1 MPPQPTCQ
9 TADFFVLRSPSLPLD
24 SLTPRGLSEREAEA
38 VEPSGIRL
46 ERDREALRQILREL
60 ISRAAV
66 REAVALAS
74 PDLAAR
80 LGAWLEGT
88 LEGAA
93 ARNMERA
100 LLRYLSRM
108 SHRATPFGL
117 FAGVSKGTWGASSCL
132 DLAPWLACRK
142 AARLDWGVLEA
153 LVDRLERDPEVRSRV
168 RYRPNSSLHALG
180 GWYRYLE
187 HREQA
192 EGGRTYH
199 LEAVEAT
206 PHLAFVLKEAQAGAL
221 LEDLTQSLAGHLQV
235 GPAEARAFLDR
246 VIEAQV
252 LCGDLHPSLTST
264 DPLGQVVACLR
275 AHPATASRAEP
286 LAALMADLEALQ
298 AMPPGSH
305 PEGYPSQMPALAGLE
320 VPPGIRDVLQV
331 DLHRPAPDL
340 TLSPRVRRALE
351 EGAET
356 LRQLTAPRTEGP
368 LDRFRGAFEARYG
381 TRWVPLLEVLD
392 EESGIG
398 FDGAPPLEGSLLE
411 DLPFQPSAPPQP
423 LAHRDRFLLAQ
434 LPRWQGTLVWDLT
447 EADVAALANPEPQP
461 FPASFAALASLVA
474 ASPAAL
480 DRGEF
485 QFWMEHH
492 SGPTAARW
500 LGRFASGDPDL
511 EDALRRHLRNEEA
524 LRPDVLFAEVVHVP
538 EGRMGNVLARP
549 SLRDYE
555 IPFLATP
562 GVPEDQTLHPSD
574 LRLTVRGDR
583 VLLASARLGR
593 EVVPRLSSAHN
604 FTRGPVVYRFLAHL
618 QDQDGRP
625 GGWSWGAL
633 AGQPF
638 LPRVVRGRH
647 VLSKA
652 RWRIEAKELKESLA
666 GSGDGAWG
674 AFQALRE
681 RRRLP
686 RYVTLTDAD
695 NSLLVDLD
703 QVLRVETLHH
713 LVAQRSAFTLTE
725 CFPAPDQALVT
736 APEGPFAH
744 ELVIPFEGTAPLQPR
759 ARSLPALADRP
770 LVRAYPPGSEW
781 LYLKLYCGPA
791 SADRLLVE
799 LEPLIRTTQAQGFW
813 DRWHFIRY
821 RDPAP
826 HLRLRFHGQPDLL
839 LAELLPRLHQHLEPH
854 LAGGLLW
861 KWQVDTFEP
870 EFERYGGP
878 AGFALAEAWFF
889 ADSHQALMR
898 LVDGLTQEE
907 RWQMGLRD
915 VDAIWAAMGLGVQ
928 ARKALAQA
936 TRDSFRKEFGDT
948 GALSAQMG
956 ATFRK
961 WRNELAAGFPLPPGS
976 SSGAPCPPGLS
987 SLSRLREAADQGLL
1001 QEELQRIAGSLA
1013 HMHVNRLLRT
1023 NHRENE
1029 WVLMEF
1035 LARLYDSH
1043 LARGPGHPPVEPA
1056 QPRSDGENDRSAGDP
1071 ARAGG
1076 HC

>member
-9 TADFFVLRSPSLPLD
+9 TADFFVLRSPGLPLD
-24 SLTPRGLSEREAEA
+24 ALASRGPSQQDTDIEKPSEHH
-38 VEPSGIRL
+38 L
-46 ERDREALRQILREL
+46 DRDREALRQTLREL
-60 ISRAAV
+60 AGRDAV

-80 LGAWLEGT
+80 LGAWLKGT

-117 FAGVSKGTWGASSCL
+117 FAGVSKGTWGTSSRL

-153 LVDRLERDPEVRSRV
+153 LIDRLERDPEVRSRV

-206 PHLAFVLKEAQAGAL
+206 PHLAFVLKEAQAGAS
-221 LEDLTQSLAGHLQV
+221 LEGLGKRLADHMEVDV
-235 GPAEARAFLDR
+235 GEARAFLDQ

-252 LCGDLHPSLTST
+252 LCGDLHPSLTSS
-264 DPLGQVVACLR
+264 DPVGQVVALLR
-275 AHPATASRAEP
+275 AHPATAPSAEP
-286 LAALMADLEALQ
+286 LAALVADLEAL
-298 AMPPGSH
+298 AATPPGSH

-320 VPPGIRDVLQV
+320 VPPGTRDVLQV

-368 LDRFRGAFEARYG
+368 LDRFRAAFEERYG

-398 FDGAPPLEGSLLE
+398 FDGAPPLEGPLLE
-411 DLPFQPSAPPQP
+411 GLPFQSSAPPQP
-423 LAHRDRFLLAQ
+423 LTHRDRFLLAQ

-447 EADVAALANPEPQP
+447 EADVATLANPEPQP
-461 FPASFAALASLVA
+461 FPASFAALTSLAA

-511 EDALRRHLRNEEA
+511 ETSLRSHLRNEEA
-524 LRPDVLFAEVVHVP
+524 LRPEVVFAEVVHVP

-562 GVPEDQTLHPSD
+562 GVPEDQTLWPSD
-574 LRLTVRGDR
+574 LRLTVRGNR

-604 FTRGPVVYRFLAHL
+604 FTRGPVVFRFLAHL

-625 GGWSWGAL
+625 GGWSWGPL

-652 RWRIEAKELKESLA
+652 RWRIEAKELKEALV
-666 GSGDGAWG
+666 GSSAGAWG

-686 RYVTLTDAD
+686 RFVTLTDAD

-703 QVLRVETLHH
+703 RVLWVETLHH

-725 CFPAPDQALVT
+725 CFPALDQALVT
-736 APEGPFAH
+736 APEGRFAH
-744 ELVIPFEGTAPLQPR
+744 ELVIPFERTAPLELK
-759 ARSLPALADRP
+759 ARSFPALADRP

-791 SADRLLVE
+791 SADRLLVD
-799 LEPLIRTTQAQGFW
+799 LEPLLRATQAQGLW

-826 HLRLRFHGQPDLL
+826 HLRLRFHGQPDRL
-839 LAELLPRLHQHLEPH
+839 LAELLPRLHQHLESPR
-854 LAGGLLW
+854 AAGLLW
-861 KWQVDTFEP
+861 KWHVDTFEP
-870 EFERYGGP
+870 EWERYGGP
-878 AGFALAEAWFF
+878 TGFALAEAWFS
-889 ADSHQALMR
+889 ADSHQTLTR
-898 LVDGLTQEE
+898 LVEGMTEEE
-907 RWQMGLRD
+907 RWRMGLRGA
-915 VDAIWAAMGLGVQ
+915 DAIWAALGLDVQ

-936 TRDSFRKEFGDT
+936 TRDSFRREFGDT

-956 ATFRK
+956 STFRTRRK
-961 WRNELAAGFPLPPGS
+961 ELEVDFPLPQG
-976 SSGAPCPPGLS
+976 GPCAPGLGD
-987 SLSRLREAADQGLL
+987 LARLREASGQGLL
-1001 QEELQRIAGSLA
+1001 QEDLPRIAGSLA
-1013 HMHVNRLLRT
+1013 HMHLNRLLRT
-1023 NHRENE
+1023 SHRENE

-1035 LARLYDSH
+1035 LTRLYDSH
-1043 LARGPGHPPVEPA
+1043 LARGSGHPSAEPG
-1056 QPRSDGENDRSAGDP
+1056 QGR
-1071 ARAGG
+1071 
-1076 HC
+1076 